1 MARRDFD
8 SSRYSKVEKST
19 IYSSAADDPPTAPS
33 PPADPNIPDDS
44 SILWGWSFGLF
55 VGGIFWLTFAVL
67 VWQLPWLNWVAIFD
81 SNYESRW
88 WGVLAIW
95 ANYWALMPWIG
106 SFLCAYW
113 AFFRTPLW
121 RRHEMSGWSF
131 VVFFFGPFWLWL
143 FFIGIPTNL
152 WWGMMFGIIVGP
164 EGEYLAWAW
173 ALFIPAIFLTLM
185 GATPMLGGLYGFFI
199 GFEDEPFP
207 GEFGDR
213 NLSSGMK
220 GDDVT
225 RLQEILNAAHEEKIG
240 VDGSFGS
247 QTEGAVKA
255 FQGET
260 GLTVDGIVGAITRA
274 ALQVIEIVETI
285 DDEDT
290 DEDIVQAET
299 AFQKLISDMPFDV
312 EQTIQK
318 IWKRRLGLKI
328 ESLTV
333 WWKN

>member
-1 MARRDFD
+1 VARRDFD
-8 SSRYSKVEKST
+8 SSRYSKVEKFT
-19 IYSSAADDPPTAPS
+19 TYGSAAADPPTDPS
-33 PPADPNIPDDS
+33 PPVDPNIPDDS
-44 SILWGWSFGLF
+44 SILWVWCFGLF
-55 VGGIFWLTFAVL
+55 VVGIFWLTFAIL

-88 WGVLAIW
+88 WGLLAIW

-131 VVFFFGPFWLWL
+131 VVFFFGPFWFYL
-143 FFIGIPTNL
+143 FFIGIPTSAWFYL
-152 WWGMMFGIIVGP
+152 MFT
-164 EGEYLAWAW
+164 EGGGWW
-173 ALFIPAIFLTLM
+173 ALVVPAVLLTLI

-199 GFEDEPFP
+199 GFEEEPFP

-213 NLSSGMK
+213 NLSSGIK

-255 FQGET
+255 FQEEA
-260 GLTVDGIVGAITRA
+260 GLKVDGIVGKMTSA

-312 EQTIQK
+312 EQAIQK

-333 WWKN
+333 WWK

>member
-8 SSRYSKVEKST
+8 SGGYSKVEKFT
-19 IYSSAADDPPTAPS
+19 TYSSAADDPPTGPS
-33 PPADPNIPDDS
+33 LPDDPNIPDDS

-88 WGVLAIW
+88 WGLLAIL
-95 ANYWALMPWIG
+95 ANYGALMPWIG

-299 AFQKLISDMPFDV
+299 AFQKLISDMPFEV
-312 EQTIQK
+312 EQAIQK

-333 WWKN
+333 WWKK

>member
-8 SSRYSKVEKST
+8 SGGYSKVEKFT
-19 IYSSAADDPPTAPS
+19 TYSSAADDPPTGPS
-33 PPADPNIPDDS
+33 LPDDPNIPDDS

-81 SNYESRW
+81 SDYESRW
-88 WGVLAIW
+88 WGLLAIW

-299 AFQKLISDMPFDV
+299 AFQKLISDMPFEV
-312 EQTIQK
+312 EQAIQK

-328 ESLTV
+328 ESLTIL
-333 WWKN
+333 WE

>member
-1 MARRDFD
+1 MARRNFD
-8 SSRYSKVEKST
+8 SSGYSKVEKFT
-19 IYSSAADDPPTAPS
+19 TYPSAADDPPTDPS
-33 PPADPNIPDDS
+33 PPDDPNIPDDS

-55 VGGIFWLTFAVL
+55 VGGGFWIAFAIL

-88 WGVLAIW
+88 WGLLAIL
-95 ANYWALMPWIG
+95 ANYGALMPWIG

-143 FFIGIPTNL
+143 FFIGIPTIR
-152 WWGMMFGIIVGP
+152 WWAMMFGITLGP
-164 EGEYLAWAW
+164 EGEYLGWAW
-173 ALFIPAIFLTLM
+173 ALFIPAVFLTLM

-199 GFEDEPFP
+199 GFEEEPFL

-255 FQGET
+255 FQEED
-260 GLTVDGIVGAITRA
+260 GLTVDGIVGKMTSA

-285 DDEDT
+285 DGEDT

-312 EQTIQK
+312 EQAIQK

-328 ESLTV
+328 ESLTI
-333 WWKN
+333 WWE

>member
-8 SSRYSKVEKST
+8 SGGYSKVEKST
-19 IYSSAADDPPTAPS
+19 IYSSAADDPPTDPS
-33 PPADPNIPDDS
+33 PPDDPNIPDDS
-44 SILWGWSFGLF
+44 SILWRWSFGLF

-67 VWQLPWLNWVAIFD
+67 VWQLPELAQATL
-81 SNYESRW
+81 YESRW
-88 WGVLAIW
+88 WGLLAIW

-131 VVFFFGPFWLWL
+131 VVFFFGPFWFYL
-143 FFIGIPTNL
+143 FFAGFRIFNMIS
-152 WWGMMFGIIVGP
+152 
-164 EGEYLAWAW
+164 WAW
-173 ALFIPAIFLTLM
+173 CVPTVLVTFIGVI
-185 GATPMLGGLYGFFI
+185 PMLGGLYGFFI
-199 GFEDEPFP
+199 GFEEEPFP

-213 NLSSGMK
+213 NLSSGIK

-255 FQGET
+255 FQEEA
-260 GLTVDGIVGAITRA
+260 GLKVDGIVGKMTSA

-312 EQTIQK
+312 EQAIQK

-333 WWKN
+333 WWE

>member
-1 MARRDFD
+1 
-8 SSRYSKVEKST
+8 
-19 IYSSAADDPPTAPS
+19 
-33 PPADPNIPDDS
+33 
-44 SILWGWSFGLF
+44 
-55 VGGIFWLTFAVL
+55 
-67 VWQLPWLNWVAIFD
+67 PWLNWVAIFD

-88 WGVLAIW
+88 WGLLAIL
-95 ANYWALMPWIG
+95 ANYGALMPWIG

-299 AFQKLISDMPFDV
+299 AFQKLISDMPFEV
-312 EQTIQK
+312 EQAIQK

-333 WWKN
+333 WWKK